1 MDNPLLLHID
11 GLSDK
16 LTRYAASQEQEM
28 MEMRAQLE
36 QMRGHVIATS
46 TTALPDAFSSNGMII
61 SFPADSSPSAP
72 VSHPHVEFGCIEE
85 KVDVE
90 DVMDSAAEAV
100 HGLET
105 MGARKTGALPRG
117 LSYFNCMYE
126 RGRVHEAID
135 ADARYAEVMTG
146 IREAFF
152 RRDTVGVLK
161 RLNALHHIW
170 KNAKQ
175 EPQTGV
181 IAAFANSHAFAA
193 SISVII
199 VINCIMSIVEVN
211 TRADR
216 IFAGDHLYARP
227 EIWNIFENIFL
238 AIYIA
243 ELALRLFVS
252 RIYFFAGHEFWWN
265 MIDVSIVILASLDC
279 LAGSVRAIR
288 IFRISRLLR
297 MVRFLRFVKTL
308 RLLVDCLIQSVI
320 NMVSCVTMLAFIIG
334 FFAMY
339 FVSAIAE
346 HAAENYNE
354 LEPDI
359 LQELGA
365 NYGSFQA
372 AMLSLFEA
380 CSGGQDWGEYYRSIA
395 VTGWANAGVFLF
407 FIAFFFLAVF
417 NIVTSVFVEKVIAL
431 AQPDIEDRLAE
442 MQARSAELATELQQE
457 QNRLET
463 QARLEVI
470 PARDKAQAEVQSR
483 QLASECAELR
493 ETLLKKQQDSFRLE
507 KEILPEAEKGVVEE
521 RHCVSRLRE
530 ELSSARVSMD
540 KAEDQAQA
548 LRREW
553 LEAEAQAQCSSLQ
566 SELESAEARN
576 VHLEEQCA
584 EAWSDIG
591 RAKAS
596 IASSRES
603 LKTRAKRLSELKGVV
618 KSHSQSMMER
628 LSNLHH
634 AINGIRCSSP
644 LAADSSASPRS
655 RSPHPA
661 SEGSARRGQLP
672 PHGNPEEPTIAY
684 PPDVDFGFRATAEW
698 PASPAAAAMPAA
710 KRKRLPEDA
719 AEEGAIEGDRQR
731 SSSSPSPP
739 ALISVAAPFAA
750 GNG

>member
-28 MEMRAQLE
+28 MEMRARLE

-61 SFPADSSPSAP
+61 SFPADSSPSPP
-72 VSHPHVEFGCIEE
+72 VSHAHVEFACIEE

-105 MGARKTGALPRG
+105 MGTRKTGSLPRG

-135 ADARYAEVMTG
+135 ADARYAEVLSG
-146 IREAFF
+146 IREAFV

-161 RLNALHHIW
+161 RLNALHRIW

-199 VINCIMSIVEVN
+199 VINCILSIVEVN

-227 EIWNIFENIFL
+227 EIWNILENIFL

-288 IFRISRLLR
+288 VFRISRLLR

-320 NMVSCVTMLAFIIG
+320 NMVSCVIMLAFIIG
-334 FFAMY
+334 FFALY
-339 FVSAIAE
+339 FVSAVAQ

-354 LEPDI
+354 LEPDT
-359 LQELGA
+359 LQELGTH
-365 NYGSFQA
+365 YGSFQA

-395 VTGWANAGVFLF
+395 LTGWANAGVFLF

-442 MQARSAELATELQQE
+442 MQAHSHKFAEDFYGLCKSIVQEDHCGHITFQQFDFLLKHEYIRDMLAVRGVDIHETKHFFDLIAMSEANGDASTAKSISLEMLAAVCMRSKGMATAVDLLTFRFETKQSITQMAKNQQALMETILLEDGQMQSRMTEGIQMEVNRILEVNKIINSWTALESRCTDSRTLGNAMLTPGGSRRPSPDARPDSGSLSGRSA
-457 QNRLET
+457 R
-463 QARLEVI
+463 
-470 PARDKAQAEVQSR
+470 S
-483 QLASECAELR
+483 
-493 ETLLKKQQDSFRLE
+493 
-507 KEILPEAEKGVVEE
+507 
-521 RHCVSRLRE
+521 
-530 ELSSARVSMD
+530 
-540 KAEDQAQA
+540 
-548 LRREW
+548 
-553 LEAEAQAQCSSLQ
+553 
-566 SELESAEARN
+566 
-576 VHLEEQCA
+576 
-584 EAWSDIG
+584 
-591 RAKAS
+591 
-596 IASSRES
+596 
-603 LKTRAKRLSELKGVV
+603 
-618 KSHSQSMMER
+618 
-628 LSNLHH
+628 
-634 AINGIRCSSP
+634 
-644 LAADSSASPRS
+644 S
-655 RSPHPA
+655 RSPSPVDPEDVVRICDNA
-661 SEGSARRGQLP
+661 KELLNLDEKSTAP
-672 PHGNPEEPTIAY
+672 PVPRI
-684 PPDVDFGFRATAEW
+684 
-698 PASPAAAAMPAA
+698 PAASFPGRAVTE
-710 KRKRLPEDA
+710 L
-719 AEEGAIEGDRQR
+719 
-731 SSSSPSPP
+731 
-739 ALISVAAPFAA
+739 
-750 GNG
+750 